1 MHRVHT
7 CVFFAHDTV
16 MRQKS
21 RSLERSIIMEKR
33 KNPSIS
39 CSVAQCTHNL
49 CTENFCT
56 LDQVRI
62 DTHESD
68 PSVKECVDC
77 ASFVK
82 RQNFC

>member
-1 MHRVHT
+1 
-7 CVFFAHDTV
+7 
-16 MRQKS
+16 
-21 RSLERSIIMEKR
+21 MEKR

-82 RQNFC
+82 RQSC